1 MVKSTLLCNLFVED
15 RNQVVTAGQKLALCY
30 PNSNSD
36 LPVRLSAACPVLAR
50 LVVCHIATKT
60 WPAILTMAMALL
72 YLVVQ
77 CGDKAFCQF
86 SASQMVAYEIKLC
99 ADSQVN
105 TYLAP
110 RVIQKQQYLS

>member
-1 MVKSTLLCNLFVED
+1 
-15 RNQVVTAGQKLALCY
+15 LAVAKG
-30 PNSNSD
+30 NSEKIKVWD
-36 LPVRLSAACPVLAR
+36 EAVLAR
-50 LVVCHIATKT
+50 PVACRAMCHIATKT

-86 SASQMVAYEIKLC
+86 YASQTVAYEIKLC

-105 TYLAP
+105 TYSAP
-110 RVIQKQQYLS
+110 RVVQKQQYLA